1 MVDRDF
7 LQIKLLV
14 REMIEGKIQI
24 NKPLVITSSDR
35 TNSEELSFL
44 SHILKYNNVKKDTM
58 FIFLNEVL
66 EIFNNQIIKLMRNSN
81 IQNYIDNVKLEW
93 DDSSDILFKDIF
105 TEEQVKSMENI
116 MDNINGLCRGFKEI
130 NTSVESNNVTDLVE
144 EDDLVE
150 RMDIF
155 VGLISEFNENIG
167 EITSELDSFEENLN
181 NLNSCVLLDLS
192 MKNKRLYLEFND
204 MTDDKNI
211 PENIQNIFLNYLL
224 ILNLLKKQIIY
235 YKKTIKK
242 VEEISG
248 NMEKHTV
255 STKKVIKCHDKLFMS
270 QEQERGI
277 ESYLDKLIIN

>member
-1 MVDRDF
+1 MVDGDF

-35 TNSEELSFL
+35 TNTEELSFL
-44 SHILKYNNVKKDTM
+44 SHILKYNNVKKNTM
-58 FIFLNEVL
+58 LIFLNEVL

-116 MDNINGLCRGFKEI
+116 MENINELCRGFKEI

-144 EDDLVE
+144 EDDLVD
-150 RMDIF
+150 RMDTF

-167 EITSELDSFEENLN
+167 EITSELDRFEENLN
-181 NLNSCVLLDLS
+181 ELNSCVLLDLS

-248 NMEKHTV
+248 NMEHHTV
-255 STKKVIKCHDKLFMS
+255 STKKVVKARDKLFMF

-277 ESYLDKLIIN
+277 ESYLDQLTI

>member
-1 MVDRDF
+1 MVYGDF

-35 TNSEELSFL
+35 TNTEELSFL
-44 SHILKYNNVKKDTM
+44 SHILKYNNVKKNTM
-58 FIFLNEVL
+58 LIFLNEVL

-116 MDNINGLCRGFKEI
+116 MENINELCRGFKEI

-144 EDDLVE
+144 EDDLVD
-150 RMDIF
+150 RMDTF

-167 EITSELDSFEENLN
+167 EITSELDRFEENLN
-181 NLNSCVLLDLS
+181 ELNSCVLLDLS

-255 STKKVIKCHDKLFMS
+255 STKKVVKCHDKLFMS

-277 ESYLDKLIIN
+277 ESYLDKLII

>member
-1 MVDRDF
+1 MVDSDF

-35 TNSEELSFL
+35 TSTEELSFL
-44 SHILKYNNVKKDTM
+44 SHILKYNNVEKNTM
-58 FIFLNEVL
+58 LIFLNEVL

-93 DDSSDILFKDIF
+93 DDSTDILFKDIF

-116 MDNINGLCRGFKEI
+116 MENINELCRGFKEI
-130 NTSVESNNVTDLVE
+130 NTSVESNNITDLIE

-150 RMDIF
+150 RMDTF
-155 VGLISEFNENIG
+155 VGLITEFNENIG

-181 NLNSCVLLDLS
+181 KLNSCVLLDLS

-204 MTDDKNI
+204 MTEDKNI

-242 VEEISG
+242 VVEISG
-248 NMEKHTV
+248 NMEHHTV
-255 STKKVIKCHDKLFMS
+255 STKKVVKAQDKLFMF

-277 ESYLDKLIIN
+277 ESYLDQLTI

>member
-44 SHILKYNNVKKDTM
+44 SHILKYNNVKIDTM

-81 IQNYIDNVKLEW
+81 IQNYIDNLKVEW
-93 DDSSDILFKDIF
+93 DDLSDILFKDIF
-105 TEEQVKSMENI
+105 TEKQVKSMENI

-224 ILNLLKKQIIY
+224 ILNLIKKQILY

-242 VEEISG
+242 VEDIVS
-248 NMEKHTV
+248 NMKKHTV
-255 STKKVIKCHDKLFMS
+255 SRKMTVKSQDELFMI
-270 QEQERGI
+270 QEQEKGI
-277 ESYLDKLIIN
+277 ESYLSNLID

>member
-35 TNSEELSFL
+35 TNTEELSFL

-116 MDNINGLCRGFKEI
+116 MENINELCRGFKEI

-255 STKKVIKCHDKLFMS
+255 STKKVVKCHDKLFMS

-277 ESYLDKLIIN
+277 ESYLDKLII

>member
-1 MVDRDF
+1 
-7 LQIKLLV
+7 
-14 REMIEGKIQI
+14 
-24 NKPLVITSSDR
+24 
-35 TNSEELSFL
+35 
-44 SHILKYNNVKKDTM
+44 
-58 FIFLNEVL
+58 
-66 EIFNNQIIKLMRNSN
+66 
-81 IQNYIDNVKLEW
+81 
-93 DDSSDILFKDIF
+93 
-105 TEEQVKSMENI
+105 MENI

>member
-1 MVDRDF
+1 MVDGDF

-35 TNSEELSFL
+35 TNTEELSFL
-44 SHILKYNNVKKDTM
+44 SHILKYNNVEKNTM
-58 FIFLNEVL
+58 LIFLNEVL

-93 DDSSDILFKDIF
+93 DDSTDILFKDIF

-116 MDNINGLCRGFKEI
+116 MENINELCRGFKEI
-130 NTSVESNNVTDLVE
+130 NTSVESNNITDLVE

-150 RMDIF
+150 RMDTF
-155 VGLISEFNENIG
+155 VGLITEFNENIG

-181 NLNSCVLLDLS
+181 KLNSCVLLDLS

-204 MTDDKNI
+204 MTEDKNI

-242 VEEISG
+242 VQEISG
-248 NMEKHTV
+248 NMEHNTV
-255 STKKVIKCHDKLFMS
+255 STKKVVKCQDKLFMN

-277 ESYLDKLIIN
+277 ETYLDQLTI

>member
-1 MVDRDF
+1 MVDSDF

-24 NKPLVITSSDR
+24 NKPLVITGSDR
-35 TNSEELSFL
+35 TSTEELSFL
-44 SHILKYNNVKKDTM
+44 SHILKYNNVEKNTM
-58 FIFLNEVL
+58 LIFLNEVL

-93 DDSSDILFKDIF
+93 DDSTDILFKDIF

-116 MDNINGLCRGFKEI
+116 MENINELCRGFKEI
-130 NTSVESNNVTDLVE
+130 NTSVESNNITDLIE

-150 RMDIF
+150 RMDTF
-155 VGLISEFNENIG
+155 VGLITEFNENIG

-181 NLNSCVLLDLS
+181 KLNSCVLLDLS

-204 MTDDKNI
+204 MTEDKNI

-242 VEEISG
+242 VVEISG
-248 NMEKHTV
+248 NMEHHTV
-255 STKKVIKCHDKLFMS
+255 STKKVVKAQDKLFMF

-277 ESYLDKLIIN
+277 ESYLDQLTI

>member
-35 TNSEELSFL
+35 TNTEELSFL
-44 SHILKYNNVKKDTM
+44 SHILKYNNVKKNTM
-58 FIFLNEVL
+58 LIFLNEVL

-93 DDSSDILFKDIF
+93 DDSTDILFKDIF

-116 MDNINGLCRGFKEI
+116 MENINELCRGFKEI

-144 EDDLVE
+144 ENDLVE
-150 RMDIF
+150 RMDTF
-155 VGLISEFNENIG
+155 VGLITEFNENIG
-167 EITSELDSFEENLN
+167 EITSELDRFEENLKK
-181 NLNSCVLLDLS
+181 LNSCVLLDLS

-255 STKKVIKCHDKLFMS
+255 STKKVIKCHDKLFMN

-277 ESYLDKLIIN
+277 ESYLDKLII

>member
-1 MVDRDF
+1 MVDGDF

-35 TNSEELSFL
+35 TNTEELSFL
-44 SHILKYNNVKKDTM
+44 SHILKYNNVKKNTM
-58 FIFLNEVL
+58 LIFLNEVL

-93 DDSSDILFKDIF
+93 DDSTDILFKDIF

-116 MDNINGLCRGFKEI
+116 MENINELCRGFKEI

-144 EDDLVE
+144 ENDLVE
-150 RMDIF
+150 RMDTF
-155 VGLISEFNENIG
+155 VGLITEFNENIG
-167 EITSELDSFEENLN
+167 EITSELDRFEENLKK
-181 NLNSCVLLDLS
+181 LNSCVLLDLS

-255 STKKVIKCHDKLFMS
+255 STKKVIKCHDKLFMN

-277 ESYLDKLIIN
+277 ESYLDKLII

>member
-35 TNSEELSFL
+35 TNTEELSFL
-44 SHILKYNNVKKDTM
+44 SHILKYNNVKKNTM
-58 FIFLNEVL
+58 LIFLNEVL

-116 MDNINGLCRGFKEI
+116 MENINELCRGFKEI

-144 EDDLVE
+144 EDDLVD
-150 RMDIF
+150 RMDTF

-167 EITSELDSFEENLN
+167 EITSELDRFEENLN
-181 NLNSCVLLDLS
+181 ELNSCVLLDLS

-255 STKKVIKCHDKLFMS
+255 STKKVVKCHDKLFMS

-277 ESYLDKLIIN
+277 ESYLDKLII

>member
-81 IQNYIDNVKLEW
+81 IQNYIDNLKVEW
-93 DDSSDILFKDIF
+93 DDLSDILFKDIF
-105 TEEQVKSMENI
+105 TEKQVKSMENI

-242 VEEISG
+242 VEDIQYQQ
-248 NMEKHTV
+248 K
-255 STKKVIKCHDKLFMS
+255 
-270 QEQERGI
+270 R
-277 ESYLDKLIIN
+277 

>member
-7 LQIKLLV
+7 LQIKILV

-35 TNSEELSFL
+35 TNTEELSFL
-44 SHILKYNNVKKDTM
+44 SHILKYNNVKKNTM
-58 FIFLNEVL
+58 LIFLNEVL

-93 DDSSDILFKDIF
+93 DDSSDILFKDIL
-105 TEEQVKSMENI
+105 TAEEVESMETIMENI
-116 MDNINGLCRGFKEI
+116 NELCRGFKEI
-130 NTSVESNNVTDLVE
+130 NTSVESNNVTDIVE

-150 RMDIF
+150 RMDTFIS
-155 VGLISEFNENIG
+155 LIHEFNANIG
-167 EITSELDSFEENLN
+167 EINSKLDSYEENLN
-181 NLNSCVLLDLS
+181 KLRGRVLLDLS

-204 MTDDKNI
+204 MTEDKNI

-255 STKKVIKCHDKLFMS
+255 STKKVVKCHDKLFMS

-277 ESYLDKLIIN
+277 ESYLDKLII

>member
-7 LQIKLLV
+7 LQIKILV

-35 TNSEELSFL
+35 TNTEELSFL
-44 SHILKYNNVKKDTM
+44 SHILKYNNVKKNTM
-58 FIFLNEVL
+58 LIFLNEVL

-116 MDNINGLCRGFKEI
+116 MENINELCRGFKEI

-144 EDDLVE
+144 EDDLVD
-150 RMDIF
+150 RMDTF
-155 VGLISEFNENIG
+155 VGLIDEFNENIG
-167 EITSELDSFEENLN
+167 EITSELDRFEENLN
-181 NLNSCVLLDLS
+181 KLNSCVLLDLS

-255 STKKVIKCHDKLFMS
+255 STKKVIKCHDKLFMN

-277 ESYLDKLIIN
+277 ESYLDKLII

>member
-1 MVDRDF
+1 
-7 LQIKLLV
+7 
-14 REMIEGKIQI
+14 
-24 NKPLVITSSDR
+24 
-35 TNSEELSFL
+35 
-44 SHILKYNNVKKDTM
+44 
-58 FIFLNEVL
+58 
-66 EIFNNQIIKLMRNSN
+66 MRNSN

-116 MDNINGLCRGFKEI
+116 MENVNELCRGFKEI

-144 EDDLVE
+144 EDDLVD
-150 RMDIF
+150 RMDTF

-167 EITSELDSFEENLN
+167 EITSELDRFEENLN
-181 NLNSCVLLDLS
+181 KLNSCVLLDLS

-242 VEEISG
+242 VQEISG
-248 NMEKHTV
+248 NMEHNTV
-255 STKKVIKCHDKLFMS
+255 STKKVVKCQDKLFMN

-277 ESYLDKLIIN
+277 ETYLDQLTI

>member
-1 MVDRDF
+1 MVDGDF

-35 TNSEELSFL
+35 TNTEELSFL
-44 SHILKYNNVKKDTM
+44 SHILKYNNVKKNTM
-58 FIFLNEVL
+58 LIFLNEVL

-93 DDSSDILFKDIF
+93 DDSSDILFNDIF

-116 MDNINGLCRGFKEI
+116 MENVNELCRGFKEI

-144 EDDLVE
+144 EDDLVD
-150 RMDIF
+150 RMDTF

-167 EITSELDSFEENLN
+167 EITSELDRFEENLN
-181 NLNSCVLLDLS
+181 KLNNCVLLDLS

-242 VEEISG
+242 VKEISG

-255 STKKVIKCHDKLFMS
+255 STKKVVKCHDKLFMN

-277 ESYLDKLIIN
+277 ESYLDKLII

>member
-1 MVDRDF
+1 MVYGDF

-35 TNSEELSFL
+35 TNTEELSFL
-44 SHILKYNNVKKDTM
+44 SHILKYNNVKKNTM
-58 FIFLNEVL
+58 LIFLNEVL

-116 MDNINGLCRGFKEI
+116 MENINELCRGFKEI

-144 EDDLVE
+144 EDDLVD
-150 RMDIF
+150 RMDTF

-167 EITSELDSFEENLN
+167 EITSELDRFVENLN
-181 NLNSCVLLDLS
+181 ELNSCVLLDLS

-255 STKKVIKCHDKLFMS
+255 STKKVVKCHDKLFMS

-277 ESYLDKLIIN
+277 ESYLDKLII

>member
-81 IQNYIDNVKLEW
+81 IQNYIDNLKVEW
-93 DDSSDILFKDIF
+93 DDLSDILFKDIF
-105 TEEQVKSMENI
+105 TEKQVKSMENI

>member
-1 MVDRDF
+1 MVDSDF

-35 TNSEELSFL
+35 TNTEELSFL
-44 SHILKYNNVKKDTM
+44 SHILKYNNVKKNTM
-58 FIFLNEVL
+58 LIFLNEVL

-116 MDNINGLCRGFKEI
+116 MENINELCRGFKEI

-144 EDDLVE
+144 EDDLVD
-150 RMDIF
+150 RMDTF

-167 EITSELDSFEENLN
+167 EITSELDRFEENLN
-181 NLNSCVLLDLS
+181 ELNSCVLLDLS

-255 STKKVIKCHDKLFMS
+255 STKKVVKCHDKLFMS

-277 ESYLDKLIIN
+277 ESYLDKLII

>member
-1 MVDRDF
+1 MVDGDF

-35 TNSEELSFL
+35 TNTEELSFL
-44 SHILKYNNVKKDTM
+44 SHILKYNNVKKNTM
-58 FIFLNEVL
+58 LIFLNEVL

-116 MDNINGLCRGFKEI
+116 MENINELCRGFKEI

-144 EDDLVE
+144 EDDLVD
-150 RMDIF
+150 RMDTF

-167 EITSELDSFEENLN
+167 EITSELDRFEENLN
-181 NLNSCVLLDLS
+181 KLNSCVLLDLS

-255 STKKVIKCHDKLFMS
+255 STKKVIKCHDKLFMN

-277 ESYLDKLIIN
+277 ESYLDKLII

>member
-1 MVDRDF
+1 MVDGDF

-35 TNSEELSFL
+35 TNTEELSFL
-44 SHILKYNNVKKDTM
+44 SHILKYNNVTKNTM
-58 FIFLNEVL
+58 LIFLNEVL

-116 MDNINGLCRGFKEI
+116 MENINELCRGFKEI

-144 EDDLVE
+144 EDDLVD
-150 RMDIF
+150 RMDTF

-167 EITSELDSFEENLN
+167 EITSELDRFEENLN
-181 NLNSCVLLDLS
+181 KLNSCVLLDLS

-255 STKKVIKCHDKLFMS
+255 STKKVVKCHDKLFMS

-277 ESYLDKLIIN
+277 ESYLDKLII

>member
-116 MDNINGLCRGFKEI
+116 MENINELCRGFKEI

-255 STKKVIKCHDKLFMS
+255 STKKVVKCHDKLFMS

-277 ESYLDKLIIN
+277 ESYLDKLII

>member
-1 MVDRDF
+1 MVDGDF

-35 TNSEELSFL
+35 TNTEELSFL
-44 SHILKYNNVKKDTM
+44 SHILKYNNVKKNTM
-58 FIFLNEVL
+58 LIFLNEVL

-116 MDNINGLCRGFKEI
+116 MENINELCRGFKEI

-144 EDDLVE
+144 EDDLVD
-150 RMDIF
+150 RMDTF

-167 EITSELDSFEENLN
+167 EITSELDRFEENLN
-181 NLNSCVLLDLS
+181 KLNSCVLLDLS

-255 STKKVIKCHDKLFMS
+255 STKKVVKCHDKLFMS

-277 ESYLDKLIIN
+277 ESYLDKLII

>member
-1 MVDRDF
+1 MVDGDF

-35 TNSEELSFL
+35 TNTEELSFL
-44 SHILKYNNVKKDTM
+44 SHILKYNNVKKNTM
-58 FIFLNEVL
+58 LIFLNEVL

-116 MDNINGLCRGFKEI
+116 MENINELCRGFKEI

-144 EDDLVE
+144 EDDLVD
-150 RMDIF
+150 RMDTF

-167 EITSELDSFEENLN
+167 EITSELDRFEENLN
-181 NLNSCVLLDLS
+181 ELNSCVLLDLS

-255 STKKVIKCHDKLFMS
+255 STKKVVKCHDKLFMS

-277 ESYLDKLIIN
+277 ESYLDKLII

>member
-1 MVDRDF
+1 MVDGDF

-35 TNSEELSFL
+35 TNTEELSFL
-44 SHILKYNNVKKDTM
+44 SHILKYNNVKKNTM
-58 FIFLNEVL
+58 LIFLNEVL

-116 MDNINGLCRGFKEI
+116 MENINELCRGFKEI

-144 EDDLVE
+144 EDDLVD
-150 RMDIF
+150 RMDTF

-167 EITSELDSFEENLN
+167 EITSELDRFVENLN
-181 NLNSCVLLDLS
+181 ELNSCVLLDLS

-255 STKKVIKCHDKLFMS
+255 STKKVVKCHDKLFMS

-277 ESYLDKLIIN
+277 ESYLDKLII

>member
-1 MVDRDF
+1 MVDGDF

-35 TNSEELSFL
+35 TNTEELSFL
-44 SHILKYNNVKKDTM
+44 SHILKYNNVKKNTM
-58 FIFLNEVL
+58 LIFLNEVL

-116 MDNINGLCRGFKEI
+116 MENVNELCRGFKEI

-144 EDDLVE
+144 EDDLVD
-150 RMDIF
+150 RMDTF

-167 EITSELDSFEENLN
+167 EITSELDRFEENLN
-181 NLNSCVLLDLS
+181 KLNNCVLLDLS

-242 VEEISG
+242 VKEVSG

-255 STKKVIKCHDKLFMS
+255 STKKVIKCHDKLFMN

-277 ESYLDKLIIN
+277 ESYLDKLII

>member
-44 SHILKYNNVKKDTM
+44 SHILKYNNVKIDTM

-81 IQNYIDNVKLEW
+81 IQNYIDNLKVEW
-93 DDSSDILFKDIF
+93 DDLSDILFKDIF
-105 TEEQVKSMENI
+105 TEKQVKSMENI

-224 ILNLLKKQIIY
+224 ILNLLKKEIKY

>member
-1 MVDRDF
+1 MVDGDF

-35 TNSEELSFL
+35 TNTEELSFL
-44 SHILKYNNVKKDTM
+44 SHILKYNNVKKNTM
-58 FIFLNEVL
+58 LIFLNEVL

-116 MDNINGLCRGFKEI
+116 MENINELCRGFKEI

-144 EDDLVE
+144 EDDLVD
-150 RMDIF
+150 RMDTF

-167 EITSELDSFEENLN
+167 EITSELDRFEENLN
-181 NLNSCVLLDLS
+181 ELNSCVLLDLS

-204 MTDDKNI
+204 MVDDKNI

-255 STKKVIKCHDKLFMS
+255 STKKVVKCHDKLFMS

-277 ESYLDKLIIN
+277 ESYLDKLII

>member
-81 IQNYIDNVKLEW
+81 IQNYIDNLKVEW
-93 DDSSDILFKDIF
+93 DDLSDILFKDIF
-105 TEEQVKSMENI
+105 TEKQVKSIENI

>member
-1 MVDRDF
+1 MVDGDF

-35 TNSEELSFL
+35 TNTEELSFL
-44 SHILKYNNVKKDTM
+44 SHILKYNNVKKNTM
-58 FIFLNEVL
+58 LIFLNEVL

-93 DDSSDILFKDIF
+93 DDSSDILFNDIF

-116 MDNINGLCRGFKEI
+116 MENVNELCRGFKEI

-144 EDDLVE
+144 EDDLVD
-150 RMDIF
+150 RMDTF

-167 EITSELDSFEENLN
+167 EITSELDRFEENLN
-181 NLNSCVLLDLS
+181 KLNNCVLLDLS

-204 MTDDKNI
+204 MVDDKNI

-224 ILNLLKKQIIY
+224 ILNLLKKKIIY

-242 VEEISG
+242 VKEISG

-255 STKKVIKCHDKLFMS
+255 STKKVVKCHDKLFMN

-277 ESYLDKLIIN
+277 ESYLDKLII